1 MDLMLKDK
9 VALVTAASRG
19 LGYATAQALAQEG
32 AKVAICAR
40 QVESLQE
47 AARDLAKATGS
58 EVLPVVAD
66 VSRAGDVDRLVN
78 ETLTR
83 WGRIDALFINA
94 GGPPTGHF
102 LNFTPEDWD
111 DAMQL
116 TIQSAVRLAYAVIPI
131 MQKQGGGS
139 ILANTSVT
147 VRHPLDN
154 LTLSNSLR
162 LAVVGLV
169 KSLSIELGQD
179 NIRVNAIAPGWMRT
193 ERVTEILRAR
203 AEQNTTT
210 LNDEA
215 IKLATGVPLRRMA
228 EPVEFG
234 RVAAFLLSP
243 AASYITGIT
252 LVVDGGMSRAVQ

>member
-1 MDLMLKDK
+1 MDFMLKNK
-9 VALVTAASRG
+9 IALVTAASRG

-40 QVESLQE
+40 QAEPLQE
-47 AARDLAKATGS
+47 AARALVKETGGDI
-58 EVLPVVAD
+58 LPIVAD
-66 VSRAGDVDRLVN
+66 VARANDVERLVH
-78 ETLTR
+78 ETMVR
-83 WGRIDALFINA
+83 WGRIDLLFINA

-116 TIQSAVRLAYAVIPI
+116 TIQSVVRLVYAVVPI

-169 KSLSIELGQD
+169 KSLSIELGPE
-179 NIRVNAIAPGWMRT
+179 NIRVNAIAPGWTRT
-193 ERVTEILRAR
+193 ERVNEILRAR

-215 IKLATGVPLRRMA
+215 ARLTTDVPLRRMA
-228 EPVEFG
+228 EPLEFG
-234 RVAAFLLSP
+234 RAAAFLLSP

-252 LVVDGGMSRAVQ
+252 LVVDGGMSRAMQ